1 MCSCSVSSAKWRII
15 SWQICSSLFAETP
28 PSIILYS
35 VCHPQLWQLQKCLPK
50 RQSPIR
56 EKAAFNLKE
65 LTNHK
70 LTYFQELQKQDDL
83 SQSGNI
89 SEAYSAGNC
98 AHSLCF
104 HIISDS
110 GQCFGL
116 VFVSSFNHKPCCS
129 WMTPVRVERRAFP
142 EEIPI
147 WYDFLCRSWTRLFRY
162 IARRLEKEI
171 TEKYFVY
178 QTILP
183 SLRLLLHY
191 SFPLVLI
198 IYSLPYPVLL
208 PLLFLLFTLDF
219 PSSTQPQTPI
229 IDIKLRWN

>member
-1 MCSCSVSSAKWRII
+1 MSPQKAEPDQRKGCLQFKRANKSQADLFSRVTKTRWPFTKW
-15 SWQICSSLFAETP
+15 
-28 PSIILYS
+28 
-35 VCHPQLWQLQKCLPK
+35 K
-50 RQSPIR
+50 
-56 EKAAFNLKE
+56 
-65 LTNHK
+65 
-70 LTYFQELQKQDDL
+70 
-83 SQSGNI
+83 
-89 SEAYSAGNC
+89 EAYSAGNR

-162 IARRLEKEI
+162 TARRLEKEI

-191 SFPLVLI
+191 SRPLVLI

-208 PLLFLLFTLDF
+208 PLLFFLFTLDF
-219 PSSTQPQTPI
+219 PSSTRPQPPI
-229 IDIKLRWN
+229 IDIKLRWNELSSSLVSCHVLSSSP